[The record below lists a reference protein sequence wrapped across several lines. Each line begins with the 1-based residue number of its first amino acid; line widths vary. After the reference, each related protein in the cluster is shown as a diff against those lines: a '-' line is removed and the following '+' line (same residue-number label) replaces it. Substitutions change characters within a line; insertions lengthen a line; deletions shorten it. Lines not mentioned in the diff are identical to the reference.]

1 MERLNDLAAIE
12 KLDTK
17 GMFCATYSM
26 PDHIRDAMGLL
37 DELSLSIEKE
47 NIQNIVIAGMGGSAI
62 GGNLLRVYSLD
73 RVNIPIIISRS
84 YALPCFV
91 SEKTLVI
98 VSSYSG
104 NTEETLS
111 AYEAAKN
118 KRAKI
123 VSICTGGKLR
133 ELSIHDGYPVITIRK
148 GLSPRAAIAYSFIPL
163 VMLFSKIGLLP
174 DLKEEMQE
182 SIELLEKIREEY
194 KPEIP
199 FENNLA
205 KKVAY
210 RFFGKLPVIYGSSGI
225 TEVIAERWKGQISEN
240 SKAPAYFNCFPELNH
255 NEIVG
260 TDYPKDLLKQFEI
273 VILKDLEDH
282 PRNRMRMEIT
292 KNLIKEVVSGVLEI
306 ESMGNSRMA
315 RMFSLIMLGDYASEY
330 LAVLY
335 GVDPTP
341 VEKIN
346 LLKDEL
352 AKLREGF

>member
-1 MERLNDLAAIE
+1 MERLNDVAAIE
-12 KLDTK
+12 RLDSQ
-17 GMFCATYSM
+17 GMFRATYRM
-26 PDHIRDAMGLL
+26 PDHIRDAMSLL
-37 DELSLSIEKE
+37 DDVDIS
-47 NIQNIVIAGMGGSAI
+47 NQMMDIQNVVITGMGGSAI

-73 RVNIPIIISRS
+73 RVSIPVIVSRS
-84 YALPCFV
+84 YTLPFFV

-111 AYEAAKN
+111 AYETAKRR
-118 KRAKI
+118 KAKI
-123 VSICTGGKLR
+123 ISICTGGKLKEFSLR
-133 ELSIHDGYPVITIRK
+133 DGYPVITIRE

-163 VMLFSKIGLLP
+163 VMLFGKMGLLS
-174 DLKEEMQE
+174 DLRDEMEE

-199 FENNLA
+199 FEDNLA
-205 KKVAY
+205 KKLAY
-210 RFFGKLPVIYGSSGI
+210 RLYGKLPVFYGSTGI

-240 SKAPAYFNCFPELNH
+240 SKAPAYFNFFPELNH

-260 TDYPKDLLKQFEI
+260 TDYPRELLKQFEI
-273 VILKDLEDH
+273 IMLKDMEDH

-292 KNLIKEVVSGVLEI
+292 KNLLKEVVSGVSEI
-306 ESMGNSRMA
+306 ESRGKSRMA
-315 RMFSLIMLGDYASEY
+315 RMFSLIMLGDYISEY

-341 VEKIN
+341 VAKIN

-352 AKLREGF
+352 SKLREGF